1 MVTRQG
7 MSPPPTQVTR
17 ELGFHVSIR
26 ANRYGSVFTT
36 SWAEES
42 IYWKKKR
49 AIRFLKGIDLLEEK
63 KGRLVITCTLLWFQ
77 VAPKLPRCFTV
88 VHKEPPSPPPPRHL
102 AFAYP

>member
-36 SWAEES
+36 SWAEVARLPTPLNS
-42 IYWKKKR
+42 DHLYVAVVPSGSKIATVLYGCSQR
-49 AIRFLKGIDLLEEK
+49 TAFPSSATSPRVRVSLKSN
-63 KGRLVITCTLLWFQ
+63 T
-77 VAPKLPRCFTV
+77 
-88 VHKEPPSPPPPRHL
+88 
-102 AFAYP
+102 